1 MDTLNVWITL
11 AVALCTFL
19 LAYVAASWIWNI
31 RDPARR
37 GLEALSAESDTPWSS
52 GRWGLSRL
60 SPVGERLLPL
70 LGDERSR
77 LAERMYIAGY
87 RRPGASAVFMIVKT
101 GFILTA
107 AIGIWLLWQFP
118 TSLTNA
124 QRLLLSAVL
133 GASALLLP
141 NWWLREMMKRR
152 QARLRNAFPDA
163 LDMLVI
169 CVEAGLGLSAAL
181 ERVTDEIRHMHPDLA
196 TELASVN
203 AEIRSGID
211 RSTAL
216 RSLTVRTGLPEIRGF
231 VSLLTQT
238 MQLGTGVADSLRI
251 YAEEFRDQRMHRAEE
266 RAAKTG
272 TKMIFPLVFCEFPAF
287 FLIAVGPATLRLI
300 DAFAT

>member
-1 MDTLNVWITL
+1 MDNLSLLIPIS
-11 AVALCTFL
+11 VALCAFL
-19 LAYVAASWIWNI
+19 LAYAAANWIWNV

-37 GLEALSAESDTPWSS
+37 GIETLATDSLGSRSLGWTWSQ
-52 GRWGLSRL
+52 L
-60 SPVGERLLPL
+60 SPLGEKLLPI

-77 LAERMYIAGY
+77 VAERLYIAGY
-87 RRPGASAVFMIVKT
+87 RRQSAPAIFMLAKVSFVMT
-101 GFILTA
+101 G
-107 AIGIWLLWQFP
+107 AIGIWVLWQLP
-118 TSLTNA
+118 TTITAA
-124 QRLLLSAVL
+124 QLVLASAL
-133 GASALLLP
+133 IGAIALLLP
-141 NWWLREMMKRR
+141 NWWLREKMKRR

-169 CVEAGLGLSAAL
+169 CVEAGLGLSAAM
-181 ERVTDEIRHMHPDLA
+181 ERVTDEIRYMHPDLA

-211 RSTAL
+211 RGTAL
-216 RSLTVRTGLPEIRGF
+216 RSLNVRTGLPEIRGF

-238 MQLGTGVADSLRI
+238 LQLGTGVAESLRI

-287 FLIAVGPATLRLI
+287 FLIAVGPATLRLV
-300 DAFAT
+300 DAFAA

>member
-1 MDTLNVWITL
+1 LVS
-11 AVALCTFL
+11 AL
-19 LAYVAASWIWNI
+19 I
-31 RDPARR
+31 
-37 GLEALSAESDTPWSS
+37 
-52 GRWGLSRL
+52 
-60 SPVGERLLPL
+60 
-70 LGDERSR
+70 
-77 LAERMYIAGY
+77 
-87 RRPGASAVFMIVKT
+87 
-101 GFILTA
+101 A
-107 AIGIWLLWQFP
+107 AI
-118 TSLTNA
+118 
-124 QRLLLSAVL
+124 
-133 GASALLLP
+133 ALLLP
-141 NWWLREMMKRR
+141 NWWLREKMKRR

-169 CVEAGLGLSAAL
+169 CVEAGLGLSAAM

-211 RSTAL
+211 RGTAL
-216 RSLTVRTGLPEIRGF
+216 RSLNVRTGLPEIRGF

-238 MQLGTGVADSLRI
+238 LQLGTGVADSLRI

-287 FLIAVGPATLRLI
+287 FIIAVGPATLRLM